1 MLISEVDGRLY
12 KGHTQDI
19 DKRLI
24 EHNEGKT
31 KSTKG
36 YAPWRL
42 FYYEV
47 FATRVEAILR
57 EKYFKTGM
65 GRAFLKDML
74 KNK

>member
-1 MLISEVDGRLY
+1 M
-12 KGHTQDI
+12 
-19 DKRLI
+19 I